1 MTPSLP
7 SSSYCTGG
15 FWPVHGGNSGGVF
28 VLGGRRVR
36 CVAAGR
42 ISWLVKA
49 LDQGEPEV
57 SRDGT
62 GGDEATHVT
71 IKSERAAN
79 SNFKGS
85 RSPATARSRIILRSP
100 LFWRVSAWTM
110 AVTQSLGQKRSLEVT
125 APPDQTRR
133 LGATTSTQ
141 LPLPCARVTLKNPTA
156 VCSGPGRKRT
166 PKRRAVLIK
175 ALGLGPAANSR

>member
-7 SSSYCTGG
+7 SSSYCIGG
-15 FWPVHGGNSGGVF
+15 FWPVHGGNSGGVLS
-28 VLGGRRVR
+28 LGEGVR
-36 CVAAGR
+36 CVAADR

-57 SRDGT
+57 SRDGA

-71 IKSERAAN
+71 IKFERAAN
-79 SNFKGS
+79 SNFIGS
-85 RSPATARSRIILRSP
+85 RSPATARSRIIFAISIVLAGVRMDDGSDAIAWSKTRPRSDSSSGSNTTP
-100 LFWRVSAWTM
+100 W
-110 AVTQSLGQKRSLEVT
+110 G
-125 APPDQTRR
+125 DDID
-133 LGATTSTQ
+133 ATS
-141 LPLPCARVTLKNPTA
+141 PSMCAGHFENPTA